1 MTEDV
6 MRNGTAPE
14 EEERSLDESALV
26 AAFEAA
32 LSGSTERFDGVP
44 VIVVDPWP

>member
-6 MRNGTAPE
+6 MRNGTAP